1 MRDTYL
7 KINDIANQEIYRFI
21 KLFDISRLDYTFE
34 PFFNYMVENKKVKV
48 MGHHFSDDVLL
59 GITMVDRLGISISYE
74 IDCPPFRQ
82 NFTKCHELG
91 HLILQHK
98 GKVFAESK
106 RNQNPQEVEADYFA
120 SFVLAPDI
128 ILLSKIVYQNKHFHE
143 LATEL
148 KMSNQALEVR
158 LHYFL
163 TYYCQYTQQIANNL
177 LDSYKRHNTKDIVSA
192 IKRIEDRIIKDYN
205 AVAVSD
211 KQKLEALMATKD
223 FITNYDIDSLADKEF
238 QKEIKEEFHHTA
250 TFAYYDKGLTIWYL
264 WNTEKLSQEEA
275 KRKAKLLHYNIQNML

>member
-7 KINDIANQEIYRFI
+7 KINDIANHEIYRFI
-21 KLFDISRLDYTFE
+21 KLYDISRLDYTFE

-48 MGHHFSDDVLL
+48 MEHHFSDDVLL
-59 GITMVDRLGISISYE
+59 GITMVDRLGTSISYE

-91 HLILQHK
+91 HLILKHK

-128 ILLSKIVYQNKHFHE
+128 ILLSKIVYQRKYFHE
-143 LATEL
+143 LAAEL
-148 KMSNQALEVR
+148 KMSNQALETR

-163 TYYCQYTQQIANNL
+163 TYYCQHTQQVVNNL
-177 LDSYKRHNTKDIVSA
+177 LNSYKRHHTKDIVAA
-192 IKRIEDRIIKDYN
+192 IKRIENHIIKNYE
-205 AVAVSD
+205 AVTISD
-211 KQKLEALMATKD
+211 KQKLEILLTTKN
-223 FITNYDIDSLADKEF
+223 FITNYDIASLENKEF
-238 QKEIKEEFHHTA
+238 QKEIKEEFHHIE
-250 TFAYYDKGLTIWYL
+250 TFAYYEKGLTLWYL
-264 WNTEKLSQEEA
+264 WNTKKLSQEEA
-275 KRKAKLLHYNIQNML
+275 KRKAKLLHYDLQNK